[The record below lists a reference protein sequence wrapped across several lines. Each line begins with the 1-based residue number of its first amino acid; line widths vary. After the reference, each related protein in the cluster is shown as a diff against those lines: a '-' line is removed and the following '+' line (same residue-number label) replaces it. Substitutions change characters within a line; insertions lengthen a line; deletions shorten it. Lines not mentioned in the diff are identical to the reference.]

1 MDAARRDLESVQIPE
16 PSEPSGP
23 VSAPRASSKGGEEG
37 DDRGD
42 GERWID
48 ELPPNHLMTHLPKSR
63 LCDTCLQAKL
73 YESPHRR
80 RENQRAV
87 LKEARGK
94 EDPKEHLEK
103 IAVDFA
109 IASDLVGQTGDKA
122 ALVLVDKFSGLLGI
136 YPCEDRSTEEC
147 MKGLQHF
154 CGTKAPGVVEV
165 ASDREGGI
173 LKAVKSLGFVADPA
187 APNMKIKNAVAE
199 AAIRTVKGSASAL
212 LLHAGFQPDLWPLA
226 VKYLE
231 FSYNINTMSKTPLEP
246 PVTCYEAAHGY
257 PYEGYMIPFGALVWY
272 KESGGKS
279 FEPKGSPAIYLGPEL
294 INGMKYKGNHRVWA
308 LNLATK
314 GILRECV
321 VRTLAFPNGKW
332 QFPLKP
338 QGKPEGLVPPG
349 EVFEPPPDLGDI
361 LVDEGEIAVETNPKD
376 EGRTPNPKRRNRSIT
391 TIRIGIHGPT
401 PKCFGCKEGTYNHTQ
416 TCRDRFNELIDTC
429 EPSSKGKSLSSSAHV
444 GEMPS
449 KTVPAPPSSSPAH
462 PAGGSGEGQKDIA
475 VSPSSSP
482 ARLAGGGW

>member
-154 CGTKAPGVVEV
+154 CGTTAPGVVEV

-338 QGKPEGLVPPG
+338 QGKP
-349 EVFEPPPDLGDI
+349 
-361 LVDEGEIAVETNPKD
+361 
-376 EGRTPNPKRRNRSIT
+376 RRV
-391 TIRIGIHGPT
+391 GPT
-401 PKCFGCKEGTYNHTQ
+401 WRG
-416 TCRDRFNELIDTC
+416 
-429 EPSSKGKSLSSSAHV
+429 V
-444 GEMPS
+444 
-449 KTVPAPPSSSPAH
+449 
-462 PAGGSGEGQKDIA
+462 
-475 VSPSSSP
+475 
-482 ARLAGGGW
+482 